1 MQIFPSFKVLGPK
14 NDSVVYSF
22 RDYHNGMDL
31 KLSVVIVPTSGKRS
45 IEAMVSKGGGDY
57 RVSKFEGDAG
67 FAVYE
72 PWGAKGRYRRMKDG
86 AEAFKKLESLVGQK
100 FPVGWHGE
108 MAQAL
113 WVFEKGKPITAK
125 REEINRIEYLVNPS
139 NSEFWGFFDRNK
151 FKVEGWNEGD
161 ESDGF
166 DEEVWFVRGALDEK
180 RNLYVWNPYEV
191 NHGRFANFLGLDYI
205 VPIYITKDKMVYV
218 SDYGDYQQYLPPK
231 IGDDWESLMGFIW
244 KSRPLKSIL
253 GSNFAIDLGT
263 LY

>member
-14 NDSVVYSF
+14 NDSILYSF
-22 RDYHNGMDL
+22 RDYYGGMDL

-113 WVFEKGKPITAK
+113 WVFEKGKPVTAK
-125 REEINRIEYLVNPS
+125 REEINGIEYLVNPS

-151 FKVEGWNEGD
+151 YWAQDWDEGMD
-161 ESDGF
+161 EQEAGL
-166 DEEVWFVRGALDEK
+166 ETWFVRGILDEK
-180 RNLYVWNPYEV
+180 KNLYVWDPYII
-191 NHGRFANFLGLDYI
+191 NHGDFSKKIGLNRMI
-205 VPIYITKDKMVYV
+205 PIYLTNDKMVYV
-218 SDYGDYQQYLPPK
+218 SDYDEYMSKFPSGLKSDEKLF
-231 IGDDWESLMGFIW
+231 GFIGRS
-244 KSRPLKSIL
+244 KPLQVVFGKKFQIEWGGL
-253 GSNFAIDLGT
+253 F
-263 LY
+263 